1 MTKIWK
7 MDKYSEVEQEAIKWL
22 SETDTMQFSTM
33 ELLAMFA
40 EHWKVKSSLVDV
52 RQQRESLI
60 TFLMKVGDC
69 YGMEKRENAEI
80 CVDEILS
87 N

>member
-1 MTKIWK
+1 

-52 RQQRESLI
+52 RQQGEL
-60 TFLMKVGDC
+60 L
-69 YGMEKRENAEI
+69 
-80 CVDEILS
+80 VDFRNKIIDWHYADFVPDEAIKYYIDLYIKIRQ
-87 N
+87 